1 MTTSQI
7 NPTLRQSKALTGS
20 AEAHLPPHEEVGL
33 LHTERELLCSVLSVA
48 HFRVSEG
55 ADRQHRG
62 YAHAAGPS
70 REVTFTKKKKGSEGQ
85 YVRTAEWKVN
95 PVGLMIAPDVGWTS
109 MAYQTQ
115 SRYIGLQGIQPGTGL
130 LVITVSISGPHNQES
145 LDSGPPV
152 SAPHRC
158 ADSLVDSGLH
168 GFSLHHGEPC
178 SRMSSGCS
186 ELIARYLHICL
197 DPHSPVVTPQNTT

>member
-7 NPTLRQSKALTGS
+7 NPTLRQSKALIGS

-70 REVTFTKKKKGSEGQ
+70 REVTFTKKKKKGSEGQ
-85 YVRTAEWKVN
+85 
-95 PVGLMIAPDVGWTS
+95 
-109 MAYQTQ
+109 
-115 SRYIGLQGIQPGTGL
+115 
-130 LVITVSISGPHNQES
+130 
-145 LDSGPPV
+145 
-152 SAPHRC
+152 C
-158 ADSLVDSGLH
+158 
-168 GFSLHHGEPC
+168 
-178 SRMSSGCS
+178 
-186 ELIARYLHICL
+186 
-197 DPHSPVVTPQNTT
+197 

>member
-70 REVTFTKKKKGSEGQ
+70 REVTFTKKKKKVLRGS
-85 YVRTAEWKVN
+85 VRIAEWNVN
-95 PVGLMIAPDVGWTS
+95 PVGLNDCPRCGMD
-109 MAYQTQ
+109 
-115 SRYIGLQGIQPGTGL
+115 LNGIPN
-130 LVITVSISGPHNQES
+130 SK
-145 LDSGPPV
+145 
-152 SAPHRC
+152 
-158 ADSLVDSGLH
+158 
-168 GFSLHHGEPC
+168 
-178 SRMSSGCS
+178 
-186 ELIARYLHICL
+186 
-197 DPHSPVVTPQNTT
+197 